1 MFSHLPEFDLN
12 RDEFFGSIVEILWD
26 EKDLSNY
33 IPAMQGLFS
42 GSVMQYYQSNQDAF
56 NDANAHGGLF
66 IISTEMCP
74 FVTFKEFG
82 VSIDTLDKM
91 REMLPDNKNIK
102 YLCELRNRIPAC
114 NLQETFVYAFC
125 SCLYRKLAQFDILE
139 INDIASYAA
148 ISEWIYNIDSEFNLS
163 VNIPLDCIWMEPEK
177 LSLDCI
183 STLMYMS
190 FCGNKDTYL
199 RFIERNFDLIL
210 TYLKHQTKSHRIYI
224 DSEKNTI
231 HVKYILRLRDIKTG
245 NEESVSRLKNICK
258 TLPIFDLY
266 CADALKPTL
275 NLLSAYT
282 APDDAHKEM
291 PIRNIIIMFHQNL
304 TSLWNKTIMSNYEFD
319 TVTEWLEYWFDVRKH
334 ICLLAD
340 KCCACIY
347 KLLGG
352 KPLGSLAC
360 TDCP

>member
-1 MFSHLPEFDLN
+1 MHSISIILFHACHPVDNTAISVIEIAEKEDLPVLFSHLPEFDLN

-125 SCLYRKLAQFDILE
+125 SCLYRKLMQILE
-139 INDIASYAA
+139 RA
-148 ISEWIYNIDSEFNLS
+148 
-163 VNIPLDCIWMEPEK
+163 PLVVC
-177 LSLDCI
+177 
-183 STLMYMS
+183 
-190 FCGNKDTYL
+190 
-199 RFIERNFDLIL
+199 
-210 TYLKHQTKSHRIYI
+210 
-224 DSEKNTI
+224 
-231 HVKYILRLRDIKTG
+231 
-245 NEESVSRLKNICK
+245 
-258 TLPIFDLY
+258 
-266 CADALKPTL
+266 
-275 NLLSAYT
+275 
-282 APDDAHKEM
+282 
-291 PIRNIIIMFHQNL
+291 
-304 TSLWNKTIMSNYEFD
+304 
-319 TVTEWLEYWFDVRKH
+319 
-334 ICLLAD
+334 
-340 KCCACIY
+340 
-347 KLLGG
+347 
-352 KPLGSLAC
+352 
-360 TDCP
+360 